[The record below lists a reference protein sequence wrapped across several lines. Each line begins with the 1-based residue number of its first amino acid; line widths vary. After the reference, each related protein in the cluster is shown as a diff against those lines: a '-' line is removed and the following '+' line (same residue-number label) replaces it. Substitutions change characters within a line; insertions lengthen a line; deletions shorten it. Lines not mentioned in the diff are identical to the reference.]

1 MQAWARR
8 LVDSRAFQIF
18 IITLIVANAI
28 TIGFETV
35 PSIVDSYG
43 DMLLLFNHVVLAV
56 FIVEI
61 ALKLLA
67 EWPRP
72 FHYFRDGWNV
82 FDFLVVALSLVPATG
97 EFAMAARLIRLLRVF
112 RLVSTLPELRLIV
125 ATLVRSVPGM
135 ANVIVLMS
143 IIFYVYGVMG
153 YHLFHEHD
161 PEHWSSL
168 GISLLTLFRVVTL
181 EDWTD
186 VMYTAMELHPMAWV
200 FFVSFVVVGTF
211 VIINLFI
218 AVVIN
223 NLDAAKQERL
233 ATLTEPGTKDELLRE
248 LRETQ
253 AALARV
259 ERRLQQSDV
268 TT

>member
-1 MQAWARR
+1 MQAWAKR
-8 LVDSRAFQIF
+8 LVDSRAFQVF
-18 IITLIVANAI
+18 IVSLIVANAI

-35 PSIVDSYG
+35 PAVVEAYG
-43 DMLLLFNHVVLAV
+43 EELLLFNHVVLAV

-61 ALKLLA
+61 VVKLVA

-72 FHYFRDGWNV
+72 LRYFKDGWNV
-82 FDFLVVALSLVPATG
+82 FDFSIVALSLVPATG

-112 RLVSTLPELRLIV
+112 RLVSALPELRLIV
-125 ATLVRSVPGM
+125 STLVRSVPGM
-135 ANVIVLMS
+135 ANVIVLMT

-153 YHLFHEHD
+153 YHLFHEND
-161 PEHWSSL
+161 PTHWSSL
-168 GISLLTLFRVVTL
+168 GISLLTLFRIVTL

-186 VMYTAMELHPMAWV
+186 VMYTAMELHPFAWIY
-200 FFVSFVVVGTF
+200 FVSFVVVGTF

-233 ATLTEPGTKDELLRE
+233 SSLREPGTREELLRE

-259 ERRLQQSDV
+259 ESRLRQSDLSM
-268 TT
+268 